1 MAATLDGA
9 DVTSGADQ
17 LRIWD
22 ASEVWRVRLDGP
34 VPRSVIVKRG
44 SVEMAA
50 EACRYRQLVIP
61 LALPGPQSL
70 AGTGGEGTEPVVLAL
85 PGPDCG

>member
-22 ASEVWRVRLDGP
+22 ASEVWRVRRM
-34 VPRSVIVKRG
+34 VP
-44 SVEMAA
+44 
-50 EACRYRQLVIP
+50 Y
-61 LALPGPQSL
+61 
-70 AGTGGEGTEPVVLAL
+70 
-85 PGPDCG
+85 PDR